1 MRANRRS
8 FLRTFGLS
16 LLATQVP
23 AFARDSQS
31 PTPILKPP
39 RLRVGDTVGLV
50 NPASFLDPEDVD
62 IAKKELA
69 QLGLN
74 VKLAAHVRDRYG
86 YLGGRDADRAADINS
101 MFADSS
107 VRSLIAMRGGWGSSR
122 ILQRL
127 DYDLIRRQP
136 KIIMGYSDIT
146 ALVLAIYARS
156 GVVTFH
162 GPVGTSSWNRFT
174 LDWVK
179 RILFSGEA
187 VTLRNPWYDLNYRVE
202 TLTAGRARGRLVG
215 GNLSVLAGMVGSPY
229 LPDWQ
234 GAILFVEEIGEEVY
248 RIDRML
254 THLKLAGI
262 LDQISGF
269 IFGQCRDCDPE
280 EPDKS
285 LSFRQMLSEHIKPLG
300 IPAWYGSMIGHMKDK
315 FTVPVGALVEIDALR
330 GTVKLLEPAVS

>member
-1 MRANRRS
+1 
-8 FLRTFGLS
+8 
-16 LLATQVP
+16 
-23 AFARDSQS
+23 
-31 PTPILKPP
+31 
-39 RLRVGDTVGLV
+39 VGDTVGLV

-62 IAKKELA
+62 IARKELA

-86 YLGGRDADRAADINS
+86 YLGGRDTDRAADINS

-107 VRSLIAMRGGWGSSR
+107 VRALIAMRGGWGSSR
-122 ILQRL
+122 ILQKL

-162 GPVGTSSWNRFT
+162 GPVGTSDWNRFT

-202 TLTAGRARGRLVG
+202 TLTAGLARGRLVG
-215 GNLSVLAGMVGSPY
+215 GNLSVLSGMVGSPY
-229 LPDWQ
+229 LPEWQ
-234 GAILFVEEIGEEVY
+234 GTILFVEEIGEEVY

-254 THLKLAGI
+254 TQLKLAGI
-262 LDQISGF
+262 LDRISGF
-269 IFGQCRDCDPE
+269 IFGQCKDCDPE

-285 LSFRQMLSEHIKPLG
+285 LSFRQMLSEHIKPLR
-300 IPAWYGSMIGHMKDK
+300 IPAWYGSMIGHMRDK
-315 FTVPVGALVEIDALR
+315 FTVPVGAEVEIDALR
-330 GTVKLLEPAVS
+330 GTVKLLEPAVR

>member
-1 MRANRRS
+1 
-8 FLRTFGLS
+8 
-16 LLATQVP
+16 
-23 AFARDSQS
+23 
-31 PTPILKPP
+31 
-39 RLRVGDTVGLV
+39 VGLV

-62 IAKKELA
+62 IARKELA

-107 VRSLIAMRGGWGSSR
+107 VRALIAMRGGWGSSR
-122 ILQRL
+122 ILQML

-136 KIIMGYSDIT
+136 KIITGYSDIT
-146 ALVLAIYARS
+146 ALLLAIYAKS

-174 LDWVK
+174 LDWVR

-202 TLTAGRARGRLVG
+202 TLTAGKARGRLVG

-234 GAILFVEEIGEEVY
+234 GTILFVEEIGEEVY

-254 THLKLAGI
+254 TQLKLAGI
-262 LDQISGF
+262 LDRISGF
-269 IFGQCRDCDPE
+269 IFGQCKDCDPE

-285 LSFRQMLSEHIKPLG
+285 LSFRQMLSEHIKPLR

-315 FTVPVGALVEIDALR
+315 FTVPVGALVEIDAQR
-330 GTVKLLEPAVS
+330 GTVKLLEPAVG

>member
-1 MRANRRS
+1 M
-8 FLRTFGLS
+8 
-16 LLATQVP
+16 
-23 AFARDSQS
+23 
-31 PTPILKPP
+31 
-39 RLRVGDTVGLV
+39 GLV

-62 IAKKELA
+62 IARKELA

-107 VRSLIAMRGGWGSSR
+107 VRALIAMRGGWGSSR
-122 ILQRL
+122 ILQML

-136 KIIMGYSDIT
+136 KIITGYSDIT
-146 ALVLAIYARS
+146 ALLLAIYAKS

-174 LDWVK
+174 LDWVR

-202 TLTAGRARGRLVG
+202 TLTAGKARGRLVG

-234 GAILFVEEIGEEVY
+234 GTILFVEEIGEEVY

-254 THLKLAGI
+254 TQLKLAGI
-262 LDQISGF
+262 LDRISGF
-269 IFGQCRDCDPE
+269 IFGQCKDCDPE

-285 LSFRQMLSEHIKPLG
+285 LSFRQMLSEHIKPLR

-315 FTVPVGALVEIDALR
+315 FTVPVGALVEIDAQR
-330 GTVKLLEPAVS
+330 GTVKLLEPAVG

>member
-16 LLATQVP
+16 VLATQVP

-62 IAKKELA
+62 IARKELA

-86 YLGGRDADRAADINS
+86 YLGGRDTDRAADINS

-107 VRSLIAMRGGWGSSR
+107 VRALIAMRGGWGSSR
-122 ILQRL
+122 ILQKL

-162 GPVGTSSWNRFT
+162 GPVGTSDWNRFT

-202 TLTAGRARGRLVG
+202 TLTAGLARGRLVG
-215 GNLSVLAGMVGSPY
+215 GNLSVLSGMVGSPY
-229 LPDWQ
+229 LPEWQ
-234 GAILFVEEIGEEVY
+234 GTILFVEEIGEEVY

-254 THLKLAGI
+254 TQLKLAGI
-262 LDQISGF
+262 LDRISGF
-269 IFGQCRDCDPE
+269 IFGQCKDCDPE

-285 LSFRQMLSEHIKPLG
+285 LSFRQMLSEHIKPLR
-300 IPAWYGSMIGHMKDK
+300 IPAWYGSMIGHMRDK
-315 FTVPVGALVEIDALR
+315 FTVPVGAEVEIDALR
-330 GTVKLLEPAVS
+330 GTVKLLEPAVR

>member
-8 FLRTFGLS
+8 FLRTFGLAA
-16 LLATQVP
+16 LATQVP
-23 AFARDSQS
+23 AFARDSQF

-86 YLGGRDADRAADINS
+86 YLGGRDADRAADING

-107 VRSLIAMRGGWGSSR
+107 VRALIAMRGGWGSSR
-122 ILQRL
+122 ILQML

-162 GPVGTSSWNRFT
+162 GPVGTSDWNRFT
-174 LDWVK
+174 VEWVR

-229 LPDWQ
+229 LPEWQ
-234 GAILFVEEIGEEVY
+234 GTILFVEEIGEEVY

-254 THLKLAGI
+254 TQLKLAGI
-262 LDQISGF
+262 LDRISGF
-269 IFGQCRDCDPE
+269 IFGQCKDCNPE

-285 LSFRQMLSEHIKPLG
+285 LSFRQMLSEHIKPLR

-315 FTVPVGALVEIDALR
+315 FTVPVGVPVEIDALR
-330 GTVKLLEPAVS
+330 GTVKLLEPAVG

>member
-16 LLATQVP
+16 VLATQVP
-23 AFARDSQS
+23 AFALDSQS

-50 NPASFLDPEDVD
+50 NPASFLDPEDVE

-107 VRSLIAMRGGWGSSR
+107 VRALIAMRGGWGSSR
-122 ILQRL
+122 ILQML

-136 KIIMGYSDIT
+136 KIITGYSDIT
-146 ALVLAIYARS
+146 ALLLAIYARS

-162 GPVGTSSWNRFT
+162 GPVGTSDWNRFT
-174 LDWVK
+174 VEWVK

-187 VTLRNPWYDLNYRVE
+187 VTLRNPWFDLQYRVE
-202 TLTAGRARGRLVG
+202 TLTAGIARGRLVG

-229 LPDWQ
+229 LPEWQ
-234 GAILFVEEIGEEVY
+234 GTILFVEEIGEEVY

-254 THLKLAGI
+254 TQLKLAGI
-262 LDQISGF
+262 LDRISGF
-269 IFGQCRDCDPE
+269 IFGQCKDCNPE

-285 LSFRQMLSEHIKPLG
+285 LSFRQMLSERIKPLG

-330 GTVKLLEPAVS
+330 GTVKLLEPAVG

>member
-8 FLRTFGLS
+8 FLRTFGLAA
-16 LLATQVP
+16 LASGLP

-39 RLRVGDTVGLV
+39 RLKVGDTVGLV

-62 IAKKELA
+62 IARKELA

-107 VRSLIAMRGGWGSSR
+107 VRALIAMRGGWGSSR
-122 ILQRL
+122 ILQKL

-162 GPVGTSSWNRFT
+162 GPVGTSDWNRFT
-174 LDWVK
+174 LDWVR

-187 VTLRNPWYDLNYRVE
+187 VTLRNPWYDPHYRVE

-229 LPDWQ
+229 LPEWQ
-234 GAILFVEEIGEEVY
+234 GTILFVEEIGEEVY
-248 RIDRML
+248 RVDRML
-254 THLKLAGI
+254 TQLKLAGI
-262 LDQISGF
+262 LDRISGF

-300 IPAWYGSMIGHMKDK
+300 IPAWYGSMIGHMRDK
-315 FTVPVGALVEIDALR
+315 FTVPVGAEVEIDALR